1 MSLVVGTLGSLWHLR
16 SLALILVAWGLKILI
31 DGFCLDN
38 IAHFYGQRRRMW
50 WYPTTAIIYPFFL
63 VAVGTAALMGIRA
76 DWKGRR

>member
-1 MSLVVGTLGSLWHLR
+1 VGTLGSLWAPAVPRPH
-16 SLALILVAWGLKILI
+16 SGGLGIEILI